1 MEAVGVQAVVTLR
14 IALSDGSVKELE
26 VEPVGLF
33 AVHHGLQDIDGAVEA
48 VGPWTVTH
56 FATGRVVKAGFDTVA
71 LAESF
76 IADIAGLTDWG
87 VVTGDT
93 VFPRAVCRG
102 VEAAFDR
109 WAIRAGR
116 SA

>member
-1 MEAVGVQAVVTLR
+1 MGVQAVVTLR
-14 IALSDGSVKELE
+14 MPLSDGSVKELE

-33 AVHHGLQDIDGAVEA
+33 AVHRGLQDIGGYVEA

-56 FATGRVVKAGFDTVA
+56 VATGKVVKGGFDTVA

-93 VFPRAVCRG
+93 VFPVAVCRG
-102 VEAAFDR
+102 VEVAFDR
-109 WAIRAGR
+109 WAVRRGGKW
-116 SA
+116 